1 MFTLTYDYFNMQHV
15 NAEKYPSD
23 LSKISKHSQE
33 EKKIKKERLNTSIT

>member
-33 EKKIKKERLNTSIT
+33 EKRNQERKRKT